1 MAKINLHKYYPFQ
14 QHDKIIEVPDEVAEV
29 FDEFDRVEA
38 AYQRRIY
45 RHKAYYSLDRDDGTE
60 YDAVFVSLSPGEL
73 YERKVTYKQLHAA
86 IAQLPDIQA
95 KRIYAHYFM
104 GMSQASIACAEGVSR
119 KAISVSITHG
129 LQNLER
135 ILKNLLI

>member
-1 MAKINLHKYYPFQ
+1 MTKINLREYYPFQ
-14 QHDKIIEVPDEVAEV
+14 KYDNVIEVADEVAEAIC
-29 FDEFDRVEA
+29 ESERTEA

-60 YDAVFVSLSPGEL
+60 YDAVFVSLSPCEL
-73 YERKVTYKQLHAA
+73 YERKITYEQLHAA
-86 IAQLPDIQA
+86 ITQLPDIQA

-104 GMSQASIACAEGVSR
+104 GMSQVSIARAEGVSR
-119 KAISVSITHG
+119 KAICVSIAHG

-135 ILKNLLI
+135 ILKNLFI